1 MIKIEMNSARLKL
14 TVKGHAQPEE
24 GKQFSE
30 ACSAASALAQ
40 SLMYTVSRYNDGE
53 GATKAITYK
62 NAPGDLLI
70 KVFPE
75 PWAERELQHR
85 FKIYGDGL
93 QLLAESH
100 PEYIEMIRDGERILP
115 PKEEKEHE

>member
-1 MIKIEMNSARLKL
+1 MIQIEMNTARLKL

-24 GKQFSE
+24 GEQFRE

-40 SLMYTVSRYNDGE
+40 SLMYTVSRYNGGE
-53 GATKAITYK
+53 GAMKAITYK

-75 PWAERELQHR
+75 TWAERELKHR
-85 FKIYGDGL
+85 FQIYGDGL

-100 PEYIEMIRDGERILP
+100 PEYITMIRDGERIIT
-115 PKEEKEHE
+115 PKEEKGNE